1 MLETYILSLTLP
13 PSSHLCELTTV
24 RAVLGWGRGGKGLCI
39 GTAGERGRCLRSGGR
54 DVRAHQLYIKKP
66 SSSEWT
72 TSFLQRVLF
81 SPPPNMH
88 TPTSKQNSALHFLSN
103 RRAPTLEVESK
114 GRKAITSVLVIK
126 RICIMNHMPKGPVLH
141 VGQIFVWIFNFYIQM
156 KHSAQSTNGVR

>member
-1 MLETYILSLTLP
+1 MSEPISFISRNLP
-13 PSSHLCELTTV
+13 LPSEL
-24 RAVLGWGRGGKGLCI
+24 
-39 GTAGERGRCLRSGGR
+39 
-54 DVRAHQLYIKKP
+54 P
-66 SSSEWT
+66 
-72 TSFLQRVLF
+72 TSFLKIVLF

-141 VGQIFVWIFNFYIQM
+141 VGQIFVLIFTVFM
-156 KHSAQSTNGVR
+156 R

>member
-1 MLETYILSLTLP
+1 MSEPISFISRNLP
-13 PSSHLCELTTV
+13 LPSELHHFF
-24 RAVLGWGRGGKGLCI
+24 KGF
-39 GTAGERGRCLRSGGR
+39 
-54 DVRAHQLYIKKP
+54 Y
-66 SSSEWT
+66 
-72 TSFLQRVLF
+72 

-141 VGQIFVWIFNFYIQM
+141 VGQIFV
-156 KHSAQSTNGVR
+156 